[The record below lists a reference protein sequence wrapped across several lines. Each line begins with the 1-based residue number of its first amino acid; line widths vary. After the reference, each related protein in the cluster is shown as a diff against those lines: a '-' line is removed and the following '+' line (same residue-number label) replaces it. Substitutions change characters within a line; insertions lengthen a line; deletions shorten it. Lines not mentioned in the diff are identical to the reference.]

1 MGAHLK
7 QLHDI
12 DNDWFGAPGSPSDVI
27 SWQEAFTALLDTL
40 LQRVEGDEIWAQG
53 GLMEDLRKSLS
64 RAIGFYLFDDV
75 EVPSLV
81 WFTGDES
88 SVLVCGDG
96 ERDVASWFGF
106 SFALWGDPL
115 LETMF
120 MSPSKAV
127 LEGYQGSLIVFQRQ
141 TTKRTWYTLFFALL
155 VMVESENEDKVK
167 QARALV
173 VKCVDI
179 LKTAPCY

>member
-1 MGAHLK
+1 MGVHLK
-7 QLHDI
+7 QLHEI
-12 DNDWFGAPGSPSDVI
+12 DNDWFGTPGSPSDVI
-27 SWQEAFTALLDTL
+27 SWQEAFIALLDTL
-40 LQRVEGDEIWAQG
+40 LQRVEGDEIWVQG
-53 GLMEDLRKSLS
+53 GLMENLRKSLS

-88 SVLVCGDG
+88 SVLVKGDG
-96 ERDVASWFGF
+96 VKDVVSWFGF
-106 SFALWGDPL
+106 SFAIWGDPL
-115 LETMF
+115 LETLF
-120 MSPSKAV
+120 MSPSNAV
-127 LEGYQGSLIVFQRQ
+127 LEGYQGTLIVFQRQ
-141 TTKRTWYTLFFALL
+141 RTKRIWYTLFFALL
-155 VMVESENEDKVK
+155 VITESEDEGKVK